1 MKTQLLILMALAGAS
16 AFAQPRFSI
25 GVNIGGYPGY
35 GPGGYYFAAPLPPP
49 PVYYYPPL
57 PPPVYYAPP
66 RPVPGFVWGSGYYYP
81 VRRGYSWYGT
91 LGPNAVWIGPRYW
104 TNRYFGG
111 YWR

>member
-1 MKTQLLILMALAGAS
+1 MKTQLLILMALAGAH

-49 PVYYYPPL
+49 LAYYPP
-57 PPPVYYAPP
+57 PPPVYYVPP
-66 RPVPGFVWGSGYYYP
+66 RPTTGFVWVSGYYYP
-81 VRRGYSWYGT
+81 MGRSYLWSRPLRPNTVWTGRRYS
-91 LGPNAVWIGPRYW
+91 